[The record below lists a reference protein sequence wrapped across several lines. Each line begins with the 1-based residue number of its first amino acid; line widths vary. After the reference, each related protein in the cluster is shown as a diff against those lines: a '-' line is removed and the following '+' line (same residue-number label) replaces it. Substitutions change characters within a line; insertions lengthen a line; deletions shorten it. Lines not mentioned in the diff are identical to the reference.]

1 MVDLSD
7 YLTDEEKNEY
17 IDAYLKEG
25 DFSGDGSIKIFP
37 VAKSTELLFLNKTD
51 WVNLQKQPAQTSQIW
66 RQ

>member
-7 YLTDEEKNEY
+7 YLTDEEKSEY

-37 VAKSTELLFLNKTD
+37 VAKSTELLLYRISHLSGQQD
-51 WVNLQKQPAQTSQIW
+51 MILYQPIEDIF
-66 RQ
+66 